1 MAQSRSFKAII
12 LASGQSLTTLVGLVF
27 AVVLSRLFTQD
38 DYATYRQALLVY
50 TFAAPFVILGLDR
63 ALFYFLPNEH
73 QRTRGVLVEN
83 LLLLAVGGLALTL
96 FLLAG
101 GNHLLAGR
109 FNNPALV
116 TALLL
121 LAPYPLFMAPT
132 TTLSACLLARDR
144 TTQVAAYNVVSRL
157 IMLLAVV
164 IPCLFFPRPT
174 VAIVGVVTGTGIAA
188 MIAMTLMFRACDSG
202 NWRPTLGGMRGQI
215 AFALPLGLST
225 LVGTVSR
232 GLDQVFVAAMCPAA
246 TFAVFVNGAMEI
258 PLVGVITGSVTSV
271 LIVDY
276 AKLYKEGRLDEIV
289 RLIHRA
295 MVKCALILIPVM
307 AFLLCMA
314 PELMRVLFGT
324 RYEDSAAPFR
334 VYLLLLPIRTLTFGA
349 IFMATGNSRYI
360 LYQTILGLASKLIV
374 TWYAVSAFGAI
385 GAAGASVVTTYFVSI
400 PYWLIIIRK
409 VLHCPIRQL
418 FPWRDL
424 FRVTIASYIPA
435 AAIFLI
441 TQVVQMPD
449 VVMLALTGMV
459 YAGLTAMFFSW
470 MKFLDISKMFSQV
483 VTQIRQFRA

>member
-1 MAQSRSFKAII
+1 MAQSRSIKAII
-12 LASGQSLTTLVGLVF
+12 LASGQSLTTLVGLVS
-27 AVVLSRLFTQD
+27 AVVLTRLFTQD
-38 DYATYRQALLVY
+38 DYATYRQTLLAY

-63 ALFYFLPNEH
+63 ALFYFLPNEK
-73 QRTRGVLVEN
+73 RRARGVLVEN
-83 LLLLAVGGLALTL
+83 LTVLAVGGLGLTV

-121 LAPYPLFMAPT
+121 LAPYPLFMVPT

-144 TTQVAAYNVVSRL
+144 AAQVAAYNVVSRL

-174 VAIVGVVTGTGIAA
+174 VAIVGMVAGAGIAA

-202 NWRPTLGGMRGQI
+202 DWRPTFGGMRSQI

-258 PLVGVITGSVTSV
+258 PLVGIITGSVTSV

-314 PELMRVLFGT
+314 PELMRVLFGV
-324 RYEDSAAPFR
+324 RYEGSAVPFR
-334 VYLLLLPIRTLTFGA
+334 IYLLLLPMRTLTFGA

-360 LYQTILGLASKLIV
+360 LGQAIIQLVGKLLLTSYAISYFGPSGAAMTTVLIAYCATIPYSLVYLCRILNKRALHLFPWMGLLKVGLASFAPLLAVVGLQQLLPVPDLVALLVNGIV
-374 TWYAVSAFGAI
+374 YTILTIVLFTWFG
-385 GAAGASVVTTYFVSI
+385 FVSI
-400 PYWLIIIRK
+400 PELY
-409 VLHCPIRQL
+409 RQL
-418 FPWRDL
+418 STRL
-424 FRVTIASYIPA
+424 RS
-435 AAIFLI
+435 
-441 TQVVQMPD
+441 
-449 VVMLALTGMV
+449 
-459 YAGLTAMFFSW
+459 
-470 MKFLDISKMFSQV
+470 
-483 VTQIRQFRA
+483 